1 MEAFGMEAF
10 RTEITIGFVGLY
22 MLFCVI
28 VGIWAMRRTRSSS
41 DFFVAGR
48 HLGPLVVALA
58 VFSST
63 LSGFGFVGGPG
74 LVYSSG
80 LSSLWMVI
88 VAGFGYA
95 LAFFLVAK
103 RIRMIAGVRNALSLP
118 DIVAARYNSEWARGL
133 TAVTI
138 LLGVMGYLATQ
149 ILAMALV
156 LQSVLSAT
164 ETFADVSLVTCVVL
178 SLGVLIF
185 YSVTGGI
192 IASVYT
198 DVLQGTIMAVAGVLI
213 LIAASAVF
221 EGGLPEASA
230 VIFADDPEAAMP
242 FGTMGLVTAIGWG
255 FVFGLG
261 LAGQPHLITKM
272 MMNRKISDNRVIFPV
287 SLLGYTLAALLWFSI
302 GIIMRASALDGGI
315 SPLTAPDE
323 AAPVFLAT
331 FAHPLLAGIVF
342 AALFAAIMSTSDAF
356 LNIGTAAVI
365 HDIPNAL
372 RGRSVENELLWA
384 RIVTVLITLVAAAFA
399 LYSYY
404 GNDRLVALLGAFGWG
419 TFAAALVP
427 VVVFGLNWKRA
438 TAKAAI
444 VAIVAS
450 LVINFGVEILS
461 LRLPY
466 GISGPFLAMT
476 TSMLLF
482 VLISLVDRKPM
493 LAPDIDR
500 ILDF

>member
-1 MEAFGMEAF
+1 MADF
-10 RTEITIGFVGLY
+10 RIEIALGFVIVY
-22 MLFCVI
+22 MLFCVV
-28 VGIWAMRRTRSSS
+28 VGLWAMRRTHNSS

-74 LVYSSG
+74 LVYASGMSSM
-80 LSSLWMVI
+80 WMVI
-88 VAGFGYA
+88 IAAFGYA
-95 LAFFLVAK
+95 IGFFLVSK

-118 DIVAARYNSEWARGL
+118 DVVAARYESEWARGL

-156 LQSVLSAT
+156 LQSLLSAT
-164 ETFADVSLVTCVVL
+164 VMFADVSLVTCVVL
-178 SLGVLIF
+178 SLAVLIF

-192 IASVYT
+192 VASVYT
-198 DVLQGTIMAVAGVLI
+198 DVVQGSIMVVAGVLI
-213 LIAASAVF
+213 LFSAASVF
-221 EGGLPEASA
+221 DGGLSQATA
-230 VIFADDPEAAMP
+230 IIMADDGEAAMP
-242 FGTMGLVTAIGWG
+242 FGTLGMITAIGWG
-255 FVFGLG
+255 FVFGVG

-272 MMNRKISDNRVIFPV
+272 MMNRKISDNRIIFPV
-287 SLLGYTLAALLWFSI
+287 SLIGYALAALLWFSV
-302 GIIMRASALDGGI
+302 GIIMRATVLDG
-315 SPLTAPDE
+315 SMPPLDAADA

-356 LNIGTAAVI
+356 LNIGTAALI
-365 HDIPNAL
+365 HDLPNAI
-372 RGRSVENELLWA
+372 RGRSINNELFWA
-384 RIVTVLITLVAAAFA
+384 RIVTFLITLVAAAFA

-404 GNDRLVALLGAFGWG
+404 ENDRLVALLGAFGWG
-419 TFAAALVP
+419 TFAAAIVP

-444 VAIVAS
+444 SAIVAS
-450 LVINFGVEILS
+450 LLINFGVEIFS
-461 LRLPY
+461 IQLPY
-466 GISGPFLAMT
+466 GISGPFLAIV
-476 TSMLLF
+476 TSMTLFLLVSMLDEKP
-482 VLISLVDRKPM
+482 VLAK
-493 LAPDIDR
+493 DIER
-500 ILDF
+500 IMEL

>member
-1 MEAFGMEAF
+1 MEAYRVEVTLAF
-10 RTEITIGFVGLY
+10 VAVYMVFCVVVGL
-22 MLFCVI
+22 
-28 VGIWAMRRTRSSS
+28 WAMRRTQDAS

-48 HLGPLVVALA
+48 HLGPFVVALA

-80 LSSLWMVI
+80 MSSLWMVI
-88 VAGFGYA
+88 VAGFGYSIG
-95 LAFFLVAK
+95 FYLVAK
-103 RIRMIAGVRNALSLP
+103 RIRMVAGVRNALSLP
-118 DIVAARYNSEWARGL
+118 DVVAARYNSEWARGL

-156 LQSVLSAT
+156 LQSLLSAT
-164 ETFADVSLVTCVVL
+164 ETFADVSLLTCVAWSLAVL
-178 SLGVLIF
+178 VF

-192 IASVYT
+192 VASVYT
-198 DVLQGTIMAVAGVLI
+198 DVIQGAIMAGAGLLI
-213 LIAASAVF
+213 LVAASSVF
-221 EGGLPEASA
+221 DGGLPEATS
-230 VIFADDPEAAMP
+230 IIMADDPEAGLP
-242 FGTMGLVTAIGWG
+242 FGTLGMITALGWG
-255 FVFGLG
+255 FVFGIG
-261 LAGQPHLITKM
+261 LAGQPHLVTKM
-272 MMNRKISDNRVIFPV
+272 MMNRKISDNRLIFPV
-287 SLLGYTLAALLWFSI
+287 SLIGYALAALLWFSI
-302 GIIMRASALDGGI
+302 GIVMRATGLDG
-315 SPLTAPDE
+315 SMPMLDAPDG
-323 AAPVFLAT
+323 AAPAFLAT
-331 FAHPLLAGIVF
+331 FAHPLLAGVVF

-372 RGRSVENELLWA
+372 RGRSVENELFWA
-384 RIVTVLITLVAAAFA
+384 RVVTVLITLVAAAFA

-404 GNDRLVALLGAFGWG
+404 GNERLVALLGAFGWG

-438 TAKAAI
+438 TAKAAV

-450 LVINFGVEILS
+450 LLMNFAVEIFS
-461 LRLPY
+461 IRLPF

-476 TSMLLF
+476 TSMSLF
-482 VLISLVDRKPM
+482 LIVSLIDRPPK
-493 LAPDIDR
+493 LAEDIER
-500 ILDF
+500 ILDL

>member
-1 MEAFGMEAF
+1 MEVY
-10 RTEITIGFVGLY
+10 RTEITLGFVALY
-22 MLFCVI
+22 MLLCVV
-28 VGIWAMRRTRSSS
+28 VGIWAMRRTHSSS

-48 HLGPLVVALA
+48 HLGPIVLALA

-80 LSSLWMVI
+80 MTSMWMVI
-88 VAGFGYA
+88 IAGFGYA
-95 LAFFLVAK
+95 IAFFLVAK
-103 RIRMIAGVRNALSLP
+103 RIRMIAGVRNAISLP
-118 DIVAARYNSEWARGL
+118 DVVAARYDSEWVRGL

-164 ETFADVSLVTCVVL
+164 ETFASVSLVTCVVL

-192 IASVYT
+192 VASVYT
-198 DVLQGTIMAVAGVLI
+198 DVFQGAIMAAAGVLI
-213 LIAASAVF
+213 LVAAANVF
-221 EGGLPEASA
+221 DGGLPQAFE
-230 VIFADDPEAAMP
+230 VIFADDGEAAMP
-242 FGTMGLVTAIGWG
+242 FGTLGLVTALGWG

-272 MMNRKISDNRVIFPV
+272 MMNRRISDNRLIFPL
-287 SLLGYTLAALLWFSI
+287 SLLGYALAALLWFSI
-302 GIIMRASALDGGI
+302 GTVMRAAVLDGGVA
-315 SPLTAPDE
+315 PLGGPDE
-323 AAPVFLAT
+323 AAPVFLAV

-342 AALFAAIMSTSDAF
+342 AALFAAIMSTSDSF
-356 LNIGTAAVI
+356 LNIGTAALI
-365 HDIPNAL
+365 HDLPNAI

-384 RIVTVLITLVAAAFA
+384 RIVTVAITLVAAAFA

-427 VVVFGLNWKRA
+427 VVVFGLNWKGA
-438 TAKAAI
+438 TARAAV
-444 VAIVAS
+444 VAIVSS
-450 LVINFGVEILS
+450 LVINFSVEILS
-461 LRLPY
+461 IRLPF
-466 GISGPFLAMT
+466 GISGPFLAML

-482 VLISLVDRKPM
+482 VLVSMLDRKPR
-493 LAPDIDR
+493 LAPDIER
-500 ILDF
+500 ILEL